1 MLIVKRAVSVLA
13 FCVCATVLVRAD
25 NWPQF
30 RGLKAGVA
38 PDDPALPDTWGP
50 DQNIVWKLDVP
61 GYAWSSPVVW
71 GDHIFIT
78 SAINTKGEA
87 PLREIPTYLARSLG
101 GAMAGADITTPTDV
115 LRWMVYDVDFRT
127 GKIRWERQVQAA
139 APTQARHQKNSYAS
153 ETPATDGER
162 VYAYFTNAG
171 LFAFDM
177 NGKPVWSKPMDT
189 LKMRTG
195 WGGAASPVVHDGRVY
210 IVNDN
215 EEHSFLAAFD
225 AKTGAEA
232 WRADRDEASNW
243 TTPYIWA
250 NGGRTEIVVAGT
262 KKLRSYDLKGTV
274 LWELGGLTSLHIPT
288 PFAADGLLYVQSGYP
303 TDPQKPAFA
312 IKPGAKG
319 DITLTPGETSNEF
332 IVWSNPALG
341 TYATSSLAYGGYY
354 YTLLDRGFLLCNDAK
369 TGREMYGRQR
379 VAADAP
385 GFTSSPWAY
394 NGKVF
399 VMSEDGD
406 TYVIQAGPEFMV
418 LGKNSLS
425 ELTLATPAI
434 SNGSLI
440 IRTVSKLYRIGKK

>member
-1 MLIVKRAVSVLA
+1 MMLKSFAL
-13 FCVCATVLVRAD
+13 ATVIVFSAGALLRAD

-30 RGLKAGVA
+30 RGLTAGAV

-50 DQNIVWKLDVP
+50 DQNVVWKLDVP

-87 PLREIPTYLARSLG
+87 PLKEVPSYLARSLG
-101 GAMAGADITTPTDV
+101 GGMAGSDITTPADP
-115 LRWMVYDVDFRT
+115 LRWMVYDVDFKT
-127 GKIRWERQVQAA
+127 GKIRWERQVQMA

-171 LFAFDM
+171 LFAFDL
-177 NGKPVWSKPMDT
+177 NGKPIWSKPMDT
-189 LKMRTG
+189 LKTRTG

-215 EEHSFLAAFD
+215 EDHSFLAAFD
-225 AKTGAEA
+225 AKTGAEV
-232 WRADRDEASNW
+232 WRVDRDEASNW
-243 TTPYIWA
+243 TTPYVWV
-250 NGGRTEIVVAGT
+250 NSLRTEIVVAGT

-274 LWELGGLTSLHIPT
+274 LWELGPLSSVHIPT
-288 PFAADGLLYVQSGYP
+288 PFAVDGLLYVQSGYP
-303 TDPQKPAFA
+303 TDAQKPAFA

-319 DITLTPGETSNEF
+319 DITLKPGETSHEF
-332 IVWSNPALG
+332 VLWANPALG
-341 TYATSSLAYGGYY
+341 TYATSSLAYRGHY

-369 TGREMYGRQR
+369 TGQEVYGRQR
-379 VAADAP
+379 IAMDAP

-399 VMSEDGD
+399 AMSEDGD
-406 TYVIQAGPEFMV
+406 TYVMQAGPEFKV
-418 LGKNSLS
+418 LHKNSLN

-440 IRTVSKLYRIGKK
+440 VRTVSKLYRIGRK

>member
-1 MLIVKRAVSVLA
+1 MLKSFAL
-13 FCVCATVLVRAD
+13 ATVILFSAGALLSAD

-30 RGLKAGVA
+30 RGLTAGAV

-87 PLREIPTYLARSLG
+87 PLKEVPSYLARSLG
-101 GAMAGADITTPTDV
+101 GGMAGADITTPADPH
-115 LRWMVYDVDFRT
+115 RWMVYDVDFKT
-127 GKIRWERQVQAA
+127 GKIRWERQVQMA

-171 LFAFDM
+171 LFAFDL

-195 WGGAASPVVHDGRVY
+195 WGGAASPIVHDGRVY

-225 AKTGAEA
+225 AKTGAEV
-232 WRADRDEASNW
+232 WRVDRDEASNW
-243 TTPYIWA
+243 TTPYVWD
-250 NGGRTEIVVAGT
+250 NGVRTEIVVAGT

-274 LWELGGLTSLHIPT
+274 LWELGGLTSLHVPT
-288 PFAADGLLYVQSGYP
+288 PFAVDGLLYVQSGYP
-303 TDPQKPAFA
+303 TDAQSPRLR
-312 IKPGAKG
+312 IRPGATG
-319 DITLTPGETSNEF
+319 DITLKPGETSNEF
-332 IVWSNPALG
+332 VVWSNPALG
-341 TYATSSLAYGGYY
+341 YLRDVIPGLRRLLLHTARPRISSLQRRQNRQGNLRTAAHRDGCDGIYRLAVGVQRQGIRDERRRRY
-354 YTLLDRGFLLCNDAK
+354 LRDA
-369 TGREMYGRQR
+369 GRAR
-379 VAADAP
+379 VQGAAAR
-385 GFTSSPWAY
+385 
-394 NGKVF
+394 
-399 VMSEDGD
+399 
-406 TYVIQAGPEFMV
+406 
-418 LGKNSLS
+418 
-425 ELTLATPAI
+425 
-434 SNGSLI
+434 
-440 IRTVSKLYRIGKK
+440 IR